1 MQLQDRLLHELQHR
15 DLQRIGP
22 ALCSFGI
29 SQLREMSKMLHTL
42 TDNDMEEQ
50 SEFLRQV
57 SLTPFQVRNLRLWKV
72 ELEPKAS
79 FAVVDLTL

>member
-1 MQLQDRLLHELQHR
+1 
-15 DLQRIGP
+15 
-22 ALCSFGI
+22 
-29 SQLREMSKMLHTL
+29 MLHTL